1 MVVPPS
7 YRDRPAPQTKAW
19 QPRAAMSH
27 ARLWWK
33 RGRQYEARAAFAAV
47 RGTFAEGFLTPT
59 LNDAAALLELPA

>member
-1 MVVPPS
+1 
-7 YRDRPAPQTKAW
+7 
-19 QPRAAMSH
+19 MSH